1 MSGKFNTLPLGDNP
15 TLIGRVQRFVGN
27 TLFNL
32 GFRRLGWD
40 IGSYSWSKRHLCGC
54 GRRSRTEREHLLHH
68 CTEPDWDNWP
78 RIDA

>member
-54 GRRSRTEREHLLHH
+54 GLGIRLGALRPTLTH
-68 CTEPDWDNWP
+68 
-78 RIDA
+78 